1 MFGAARLAEVELAIR
16 ERRFG
21 DAGKPLRD
29 RAYVPRSKGGFTVTK
44 GERNMLF
51 VTRFVVR
58 KHERGLLYKNGDFL
72 KFLPPGI
79 YRFIDPGRRY
89 AVERLDLTKPAFEHR
104 LADYLLQTQ
113 RAAVERLFEVVET
126 SPGEAALVYHN
137 GRLAAVLG
145 PAERRLYGKG
155 VVSTHVERFD
165 LTRGPEIDTRVAAR
179 LFAGGDER
187 ATAGFDHAVHASVV
201 PESHVGLLYV
211 DGELAATLP
220 AGRHAFWRYEH
231 NVTVDL
237 VDLRVKTL
245 EVVRDTLTRDNVALR
260 VTLTCTYQVVDAAKA
275 ARAVQDPSGY
285 LRKEIQLGLRAAVG
299 GRTLE
304 ALLEDERAIDRE
316 VVAHLRERFAA
327 IGIAVLGAGVQDMW
341 LPGDAQ
347 RPSNAPEA
355 PD

>member
-1 MFGAARLAEVELAIR
+1 
-16 ERRFG
+16 
-21 DAGKPLRD
+21 
-29 RAYVPRSKGGFTVTK
+29 
-44 GERNMLF
+44 
-51 VTRFVVR
+51 
-58 KHERGLLYKNGDFL
+58 
-72 KFLPPGI
+72 
-79 YRFIDPGRRY
+79 
-89 AVERLDLTKPAFEHR
+89 
-104 LADYLLQTQ
+104 
-113 RAAVERLFEVVET
+113 
-126 SPGEAALVYHN
+126 
-137 GRLAAVLG
+137 
-145 PAERRLYGKG
+145 
-155 VVSTHVERFD
+155 
-165 LTRGPEIDTRVAAR
+165 
-179 LFAGGDER
+179 
-187 ATAGFDHAVHASVV
+187 
-201 PESHVGLLYV
+201 VGLLYV

-347 RPSNAPEA
+347 RLSNAPEA